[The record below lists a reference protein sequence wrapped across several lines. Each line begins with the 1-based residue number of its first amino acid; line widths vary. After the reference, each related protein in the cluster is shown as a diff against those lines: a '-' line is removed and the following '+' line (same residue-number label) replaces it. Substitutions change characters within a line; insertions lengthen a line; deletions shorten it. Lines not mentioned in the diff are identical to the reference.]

1 MADRAAVEAF
11 IDGYRRTFE
20 TFDVAAIAASF
31 AFPLHVTGEAETVAL
46 TVVPD
51 QDHWTPAIA
60 RIVGAYRI
68 LGVAHAAVRSLTVA
82 EVTARIAQANV
93 HWDLRRAD
101 GTAVYDFHSS
111 YTVAATP
118 DGLRITAI
126 AHDEGPRQ
134 GRGLGGAPRSRG
146 GLIRRFALPADA
158 RHARPPP
165 QSRWPS
171 SRACRS
177 CGHRH
182 PTPGGARSPR
192 RPSRGATS

>member
-126 AHDEGPRQ
+126 AHDEGPR
-134 GRGLGGAPRSRG
+134 LAA
-146 GLIRRFALPADA
+146 ALA
-158 RHARPPP
+158 
-165 QSRWPS
+165 
-171 SRACRS
+171 
-177 CGHRH
+177 GHR
-182 PTPGGARSPR
+182 GAAA
-192 RPSRGATS
+192 G